1 MGKSITFTLTLPS
14 LPELPA
20 LPDDPWVWAEALGW
34 LVLVLLLLRV
44 LSQLSAIYA
53 LLRPHAAKPPALL
66 EMPALLLRKARLVL
80 YGACFL
86 VLSKDKVTSK
96 QLKKAPDAA
105 HATGPVEKKVRL
117 VFIRHGESMWNYA
130 FNRGFK
136 PSFLWRWLET
146 TLYELYLLP
155 LEDSA
160 YAAQLVGAQ
169 FGAQFGDAILRNNLP
184 QFSCAILGRPA
195 RHARRYLDSPLS
207 SLGLEQCAELKD
219 FFAAPCVDDGAK
231 ADYDEIVSGAA
242 DGRLLVVA
250 SPLRRAVATV
260 AIGLADR
267 LKRTQ
272 EPILLHSSCQEIS
285 RNFDTMAIAPPR
297 RAPPLH
303 GAAELESKLN
313 IDGSEHRGNK
323 SLAFTGIKRCAPRR
337 RRRTARPPPPPACS
351 PARRPL
357 TPSLPLPPRLMHFA
371 QWALERPEQTIVVGG
386 HSLWFKNFFQLY
398 LPKDV
403 DHPAKKRKIVNCGAV
418 AFDLQL
424 RRGAGG
430 APAYRIDPD
439 SIRVVYGGFQP

>member
-1 MGKSITFTLTLPS
+1 M
-14 LPELPA
+14 
-20 LPDDPWVWAEALGW
+20 
-34 LVLVLLLLRV
+34 LR
-44 LSQLSAIYA
+44 
-53 LLRPHAAKPPALL
+53 
-66 EMPALLLRKARLVL
+66 
-80 YGACFL
+80 
-86 VLSKDKVTSK
+86 D
-96 QLKKAPDAA
+96 
-105 HATGPVEKKVRL
+105 
-117 VFIRHGESMWNYA
+117 
-130 FNRGFK
+130 
-136 PSFLWRWLET
+136 
-146 TLYELYLLP
+146 
-155 LEDSA
+155 
-160 YAAQLVGAQ
+160 
-169 FGAQFGDAILRNNLP
+169 NLP
-184 QFSCAILGRPA
+184 QFDRAIFLRRPA

-337 RRRTARPPPPPACS
+337 RRPPAAPRARRRRPP
-351 PARRPL
+351 AR
-357 TPSLPLPPRLMHFA
+357 
-371 QWALERPEQTIVVGG
+371 
-386 HSLWFKNFFQLY
+386 
-398 LPKDV
+398 
-403 DHPAKKRKIVNCGAV
+403 
-418 AFDLQL
+418 
-424 RRGAGG
+424 
-430 APAYRIDPD
+430 
-439 SIRVVYGGFQP
+439 

>member
-1 MGKSITFTLTLPS
+1 M
-14 LPELPA
+14 
-20 LPDDPWVWAEALGW
+20 
-34 LVLVLLLLRV
+34 
-44 LSQLSAIYA
+44 
-53 LLRPHAAKPPALL
+53 
-66 EMPALLLRKARLVL
+66 
-80 YGACFL
+80 
-86 VLSKDKVTSK
+86 
-96 QLKKAPDAA
+96 
-105 HATGPVEKKVRL
+105 RL

-160 YAAQLVGAQ
+160 YAAQLFGTQ

-184 QFSCAILGRPA
+184 QFSCAILRRPA

-272 EPILLHSSCQEIS
+272 EPILLPRAARKSRATLIRWRSRRRAARRRSTARPSSS
-285 RNFDTMAIAPPR
+285 RSSTSTARSTAATSRSPSPASSGARRDRRRPPPR
-297 RAPPLH
+297 R
-303 GAAELESKLN
+303 
-313 IDGSEHRGNK
+313 
-323 SLAFTGIKRCAPRR
+323 
-337 RRRTARPPPPPACS
+337 PPAGC
-351 PARRPL
+351 PAAARRP
-357 TPSLPLPPRLMHFA
+357 SLPPRLMHFA

-403 DHPAKKRKIVNCGAV
+403 DHPAKKRKIVNRGAV
-418 AFDLQL
+418 ALRPPAAPRRRRRPRLPDRPRLDPRRL
-424 RRGAGG
+424 RRL
-430 APAYRIDPD
+430 PAVSRSMSRSD
-439 SIRVVYGGFQP
+439 GEL

>member
-1 MGKSITFTLTLPS
+1 
-14 LPELPA
+14 
-20 LPDDPWVWAEALGW
+20 
-34 LVLVLLLLRV
+34 
-44 LSQLSAIYA
+44 
-53 LLRPHAAKPPALL
+53 
-66 EMPALLLRKARLVL
+66 
-80 YGACFL
+80 
-86 VLSKDKVTSK
+86 
-96 QLKKAPDAA
+96 
-105 HATGPVEKKVRL
+105 
-117 VFIRHGESMWNYA
+117 
-130 FNRGFK
+130 
-136 PSFLWRWLET
+136 
-146 TLYELYLLP
+146 
-155 LEDSA
+155 
-160 YAAQLVGAQ
+160 
-169 FGAQFGDAILRNNLP
+169 
-184 QFSCAILGRPA
+184 
-195 RHARRYLDSPLS
+195 
-207 SLGLEQCAELKD
+207 
-219 FFAAPCVDDGAK
+219 
-231 ADYDEIVSGAA
+231 
-242 DGRLLVVA
+242 
-250 SPLRRAVATV
+250 V

-323 SLAFTGIKRCAPRR
+323 SLAFTGIKRCAPRHAAAPPAAPTARRAPAR
-337 RRRTARPPPPPACS
+337 RRRRPS
-351 PARRPL
+351 
-357 TPSLPLPPRLMHFA
+357 LPPRLMHFA